1 MNSATHLET
10 PTTPTPSTGP
20 PAGQPPMPPP
30 PEAESH
36 RGRRVLAGVAAA
48 LVLMVGSGA
57 VGGWAATQSDSD
69 TAAAPTHPAA
79 VAPVGPQALGTPA
92 ALAGIVRAVQPSVV
106 SIKTNVGEGSGVV
119 LDNSGHIL
127 TNNHVVA
134 TASGSTVTVTTND
147 GASHTGTIVGTDP
160 RSDLAVVQV
169 SGVDNLRPAT
179 LGDSGAMRVGD
190 TVLALGSPLGLQGTV
205 TSGIIS
211 AKGRTINETGE
222 SPSPGATSI
231 SGALQTDAAINPGNS
246 GGALGNTAGE
256 VIGINTAIATA
267 DGGGNGSIGVG
278 FAIPSN
284 AAKYVANQL
293 IQGQPVAHPYLGV
306 ALAETGTGGALVG
319 RVDPG
324 SPAARAGLRAGD
336 LITAI
341 DGQPIR
347 SADDVVAVVQGDQVG
362 QNVTVTYNRHGA
374 EHTATVTLG
383 NAP

>member
-79 VAPVGPQALGTPA
+79 VAPVVHQQLGHPA
-92 ALAGIVRAVQPSVV
+92 SLAGIVRAVQPSVV

-134 TASGSTVTVTTND
+134 TASGNTVSVTTND
-147 GASHTGTIVGTDP
+147 GSSHTGTIVGTDP

-169 SGVDNLRPAT
+169 SGVNLPPAT
-179 LGDSGAMRVGD
+179 FGNSSAMRVGD

-205 TSGIIS
+205 TSGIVS

-222 SPSPGATSI
+222 TPGSGVTAI

-246 GGALGNTAGE
+246 GGALVNTAGQ
-256 VIGINTAIATA
+256 VIGINTAIATS
-267 DGGGNGSIGVG
+267 GGSSGNIGVG

-284 AAKYVANQL
+284 TAKYVAQRL
-293 IQGQPVAHPYLGV
+293 IQGEPVAHPYMGV
-306 ALAETGTGGALVG
+306 GLADTSTNGALIG
-319 RVDPG
+319 AVDPG
-324 SPAARAGLRAGD
+324 SPAAAAGLRPGD
-336 LITAI
+336 LVTAI
-341 DGQPIR
+341 NGQPIR
-347 SADDVVAVVQGDQVG
+347 SADDLVAAVQQDHVG
-362 QNVTVTYNRHGA
+362 QSVTLTYTRQGTQ
-374 EHTATVTLG
+374 HTTTVTLG
-383 NAP
+383 NAPR